1 MDLAM
6 NYEINQQQQVIIDG
20 FLTIEAADTGV
31 TGGIKAE
38 IHALTPKG

>member
-20 FLTIEAADTGV
+20 SLTIEAANTGV
-31 TGGIKAE
+31 TSGIKAE
-38 IHALTPKG
+38 IYALTPKG